1 MILKKA
7 WPDMT
12 LIIPRNKFD
21 SLKAFLKKKGYS
33 FEDRPHQFFL
43 ARNKGMVLNL
53 YENGKIVF
61 QGNDAQEKI
70 EVMDFLNS
78 INAEEVVKAENKYPL
93 LEIRETRIGTDE
105 AGKGDYFGPL
115 VIAGVLANENQ
126 IKIFEELGVKDSKNL
141 SDLSIRNYATKIKDL
156 LGKDQFSIIAIKPAK
171 YNQLH
176 ESMKNVNRILAW
188 GHARAIENLL
198 EKNTDCQLAVAD
210 QFGDQSYIEDALMKH
225 GRNIKIIQT
234 PKAERELSVAA
245 ASILARNEFV
255 RAMDQMGRNYS
266 FQFPKGATNVIPAAE
281 KFVKKFG
288 SKALDEVAKIH
299 FKTTLKLGNFSSKES
314 SH

>member
-1 MILKKA
+1 
-7 WPDMT
+7 MT

-21 SLKAFLKKKGYS
+21 SLKAFLEKNGYS
-33 FEDRPHQFFL
+33 LEDRPHQFFL
-43 ARNKGMVLNL
+43 ARNKGLVLNL

-61 QGNDAQEKI
+61 QGNNEPEKI
-70 EVMDFLNS
+70 AIMDFLKS
-78 INAEEVVKAENKYPL
+78 IDAEEAVKAETKYPL

-115 VIAGVLANENQ
+115 VIAGVLASERQ
-126 IKIFEELGVKDSKNL
+126 IKIFEEVGVKDSKNL
-141 SDLSIRNYATKIKDL
+141 SDSSIRDYAKKIKDF

-198 EKNTDCQLAVAD
+198 EKNTDCHLAIAD
-210 QFGDQSYIEDALMKH
+210 QFGDQRFIEDALMKH

-255 RAMDQMGRNYS
+255 RAMDLMGKNYGMS
-266 FQFPKGATNVIPAAE
+266 FPKGATNVIAAAE
-281 KFVKKFG
+281 KFVGKFG
-288 SKALDEVAKIH
+288 SNELNEVVKIH
-299 FKTTLKLGNFSSKES
+299 FKTTKQISNL
-314 SH
+314 

>member
-1 MILKKA
+1 
-7 WPDMT
+7 MT

-21 SLKAFLKKKGYS
+21 LLKAFLEKKGYS

-43 ARNKGMVLNL
+43 ARNKGLVLNL

-61 QGNDAQEKI
+61 QGNNEQEKAAI
-70 EVMDFLNS
+70 MDFLNS
-78 INAEEVVKAENKYPL
+78 INAEELVKAETKYPL

-115 VIAGVLANENQ
+115 VIAGVLAAVDQ

-141 SDLSIRNYATKIKDL
+141 SDSSIRNYASKIKDF
-156 LGKDQFSIIAIKPAK
+156 LGKDKYTIIAIKPAK

-255 RAMDQMGRNYS
+255 RVMDQMGRNYS
-266 FQFPKGATNVIPAAE
+266 FQFPKGATNVIAAAE
-281 KFVKKFG
+281 KFVGKFG
-288 SKALDEVAKIH
+288 SNGLNEVAKIH
-299 FKTTLKLGNFSSKES
+299 FKTTHKIKNFKPG
-314 SH
+314 

>member
-1 MILKKA
+1 
-7 WPDMT
+7 MT

-21 SLKAFLKKKGYS
+21 SLKTFLEKKGYS

-61 QGNDAQEKI
+61 QGNNEQEKVAI
-70 EVMDFLNS
+70 MDFLNS
-78 INAEEVVKAENKYPL
+78 INAKEAVKAETKYPL

-141 SDLSIRNYATKIKDL
+141 SDSSIRDYAKKIKDF

-210 QFGDQSYIEDALMKH
+210 QFGDQRFIEDALMQH

-266 FQFPKGATNVIPAAE
+266 FQFPKGATNVIAAAE
-281 KFVKKFG
+281 KFVRKFG
-288 SKALDEVAKIH
+288 ANGLNEVAKIH
-299 FKTTLKLGNFSSKES
+299 FKTTKQINNYETK
-314 SH
+314 

>member
-1 MILKKA
+1 
-7 WPDMT
+7 MT

-21 SLKAFLKKKGYS
+21 SLKTFLEKKDYS

-61 QGNDAQEKI
+61 QGNNEQEKAAI
-70 EVMDFLNS
+70 MDFLNS
-78 INAEEVVKAENKYPL
+78 LDAEEVVKAEAKYPL

-126 IKIFEELGVKDSKNL
+126 IKVFEELGVKDSKYL
-141 SDLSIRNYATKIKDL
+141 SDLSIRNYSKKIADI
-156 LGKDQFSIIAIKPAK
+156 LGKDGYTIIAIKPAK

-176 ESMKNVNRILAW
+176 DSMKNVNRILAW
-188 GHARAIENLL
+188 AHARAIENLL
-198 EKNTDCQLAVAD
+198 TKNPQCQTAIAD
-210 QFGDQSYIEDALMKH
+210 QFGDQRYIEDALMKH

-266 FQFPKGATNVIPAAE
+266 FQFPKGATNVIAAAE

-288 SKALDEVAKIH
+288 PKALDEVAKIH
-299 FKTTLKLGNFSSKES
+299 FKTTQKIRNIS
-314 SH
+314 

>member
-1 MILKKA
+1 
-7 WPDMT
+7 MT

-21 SLKAFLKKKGYS
+21 SLKSFLEKNGYS

-61 QGNDAQEKI
+61 QGNNEQEKRAI
-70 EVMDFLNS
+70 MDFLNS
-78 INAEEVVKAENKYPL
+78 IDAEELVKAETKYPL
-93 LEIRETRIGTDE
+93 LQISETRIGTDE

-126 IKIFEELGVKDSKNL
+126 IKIFAELGVKDSKNL
-141 SDLSIRNYATKIKDL
+141 SDSSIRDYAKKIKDF

-198 EKNTDCQLAVAD
+198 EKNTDCNLAIAD
-210 QFGDQSYIEDALMKH
+210 QFGDQSFIEDALMKH

-255 RAMDQMGRNYS
+255 RAMELMGKNYGMS
-266 FQFPKGATNVIPAAE
+266 FPKGATIVIAAAE
-281 KFVKKFG
+281 KFVGKFG
-288 SKALDEVAKIH
+288 SNELNEVAKIH
-299 FKTTLKLGNFSSKES
+299 FKTTKQIQNFKLDSLK
-314 SH
+314 

>member
-1 MILKKA
+1 
-7 WPDMT
+7 MT

-21 SLKAFLKKKGYS
+21 LLKAFLEKRGYS
-33 FEDRPHQFFL
+33 FEERPHQFFL
-43 ARNKGMVLNL
+43 ARNKGLVLNL

-61 QGNDAQEKI
+61 QGNNEQEKAAI
-70 EVMDFLNS
+70 MDFLKS
-78 INAEEVVKAENKYPL
+78 IDAEEAVKAETQYPL

-115 VIAGVLANENQ
+115 VIAGVLASERQ

-141 SDLSIRNYATKIKDL
+141 SDSSIGIYARKIKDF
-156 LGKDQFSIIAIKPAK
+156 LGKDQFTIIAIKPAK

-176 ESMKNVNRILAW
+176 DSMKNVNRILAW

-198 EKNTDCQLAVAD
+198 EKSTDCQLAIAD
-210 QFGDQSYIEDALMKH
+210 QFGDQRFIEDALLKQ

-255 RAMDQMGRNYS
+255 RVMDQMGRNYGMS
-266 FQFPKGATNVIPAAE
+266 FPKGATDVITAAE
-281 KFVKKFG
+281 KFVTMHG
-288 SKALDEVAKIH
+288 SGKLIEVAKIH
-299 FKTTLKLGNFSSKES
+299 FKTTKQVRNLLLDETK
-314 SH
+314 